1 MSDTI
6 LSGDFTV
13 YYSAENGQ
21 RRIQYTGAGTKYTVR
36 QLYSALQDLFDEL
49 NQMDDRIPMTAQTP
63 TEFTLVNGWFI
74 DQTST
79 EYLTGGAI
87 TTSGWAGNNIVR
99 IEYTESVALVGTDIG
114 KTIVTGTNGYS
125 GTILD
130 YNATGT
136 TKYIYIRPDDPATD
150 LFSAAE
156 TFTITT
162 GTGTGSVV
170 VSTNQTGEQLWANIY
185 TIGSIADNALSY
197 VVQNG
202 ALLSSYK
209 ATTDWWDEG
218 HIDILVLVREMGTE
232 IDDGFVRVY
241 QRRGQSLYDNFE
253 TDLSLG
259 GRNPIPLATADDS
272 LNDSGY
278 RQMVLTTVTTGFEVG
293 DVITDDTDGTIQG
306 VVTSVS
312 GTIPNQTIQ
321 YYLIG
326 DPQND
331 FTGATGAFTGSP
343 STATATAVAPTDVNG
358 AGTAADAMTITH
370 TGITR
375 DLNNGNGSRPYSIEI
390 DCNGQSLDLVYQML
404 KYITRR
410 GETATTRTDG
420 QEGQQY
426 IGSDRQVEYNTQA
439 GGNWTEGNTI
449 YLYDTGNVLVA
460 QGTIVADHDDG
471 ATGDVVL
478 RDTRF
483 FTTGTITKA
492 GDANTFVGS
501 TVTANVSSIRTI
513 NPTKQSP
520 FGTFAGGTLFGAPG
534 VWLTN
539 YAANQSFQLI
549 DDNGVTQIPPNTVSV
564 NVTNTRAGDRI
575 GVFRIDVNGDIVK
588 NDYQATVQAAGDGT
602 VVVNTTISNEAPAS
616 GVVRIVDVDQ
626 NHEWR
631 LRYSSF
637 TGTTF
642 TLANT
647 TGTATGGSQTS
658 LIDSGATFTTTA
670 RVGDL
675 VYNAT
680 EGTYGYVTQVTNN
693 TTLVVTNTGSDLPV
707 TDWNGDAYEL
717 NALPRATTTSDTV
730 YVPFVDIYETT
741 GTDGVPGSEF
751 SEIIYTS
758 DIDVI
763 ARVRQAGVILP
774 FELETTIGSNG
785 VNISTIRSPDSIYQ

>member
-79 EYLTGGAI
+79 EFLTGGAI
-87 TTSGWAGNNIVR
+87 TTNGWAGNNIVQ
-99 IEYTESVALVGTDIG
+99 IEYTDTVSLVAGDIG
-114 KTIVTGTNGYS
+114 RTIVTGSNGYS

-130 YNATGT
+130 YNDTGATQT
-136 TKYIYIRPDDPATD
+136 MYIRPDDPSTD

-156 TFTITT
+156 TFTITG
-162 GTGTGSVV
+162 GTGAGSVV
-170 VSTNQTGEQLWANIY
+170 AASNLTGEQLWANIY

-202 ALLSSYK
+202 ELLSAYK
-209 ATTDWWDEG
+209 ATTDWWEEG
-218 HIDILVLVREMGTE
+218 QIDILVLVRQMGTE
-232 IDDGFVRVY
+232 IDDGTVRVY
-241 QRRGQSLYDNFE
+241 QRRGASLYDHFE
-253 TDLSLG
+253 VDLSNG
-259 GRNPIPLATADDS
+259 GRNPIPLATAEDT
-272 LNDSGY
+272 LNDAGF
-278 RQMVLTTVTTGFEVG
+278 RQMVLTTVVTGFEVG
-293 DVITDDTDGTIQG
+293 DVITDDSDGTVQG

-312 GTIPNQTIQ
+312 GTVPNQTIQ

-326 DPQND
+326 DPLSD

-343 STATATAVAPTDVNG
+343 SGATATAVAPTDVNG
-358 AGTAADAMTITH
+358 AGAAADAITITH
-370 TGITR
+370 TAITR

-390 DCNGQSLDLVYQML
+390 DCNGQDLSLVYQAL

-410 GETATTRTDG
+410 GETTTTRTDG
-420 QEGQQY
+420 QQGQQY
-426 IGSDRQVEYNTQA
+426 IGPDRQVEYNTQA
-439 GGNWTEGNTI
+439 GGAWAEGSLI
-449 YLYDTGNVLVA
+449 YLYDTGNTLVA

-471 ATGDVVL
+471 TTGDVVL

-492 GDANTFVGS
+492 GDADTFGGS
-501 TVTANVSSIRTI
+501 TVTANVSTVRTI

-539 YAANQSFQLI
+539 FSANQSYQLI
-549 DDNGVTQIPPNTVSV
+549 DDNGVTQIPPNTVSI
-564 NVTNTRAGDRI
+564 NVTNTRLGDRI
-575 GVFRIDVNGDIVK
+575 GVFRIDGSGNIIK
-588 NDYQATVQAAGDGT
+588 NEYNATVQTAGSGT
-602 VVVNTTISNEAPAS
+602 LVVNATISNEAPAD
-616 GVVRIVDVDQ
+616 GTVRVVDVSAA
-626 NHEWR
+626 HEWR

-637 TGTTF
+637 SGTTF

-647 TGTATGGSQTS
+647 VGTATGGTQTQ
-658 LIDSGATFTTTA
+658 LTDTGASFLTTA

-675 VYNAT
+675 VYNST
-680 EGTYGYVTQVTNN
+680 EGTYAYVTSVDSN
-693 TTLVVTNTGSDLPV
+693 TQLTTTNTGSDNPV
-707 TDWNGDAYEL
+707 TDWNGDGYEL
-717 NALPRATTTSDTV
+717 NALPAATTTSDTV
-730 YVPFVDIYETT
+730 YVPFLDIYETA

-751 SEIIYTS
+751 SQIIYSTNI
-758 DIDVI
+758 DIV

-774 FELETTIGSNG
+774 FEQSSAIGSNG